1 MLSSS
6 LSRCLKLPPDLETI
20 VAYVPLLIVGTRHDR
35 YLPVKDAL
43 ALLRRAATK
52 DKRTAIYPGGWH
64 GWGIVE
70 TAPYAASARTL
81 IAGWIR
87 AHT

>member
-1 MLSSS
+1 MS
-6 LSRCLKLPPDLETI
+6 LQTEIIRSFTRNLP
-20 VAYVPLLIVGTRHDR
+20 
-35 YLPVKDAL
+35 LPTYGHRGLATGLYRDA
-43 ALLRRAATK
+43 TTN
-52 DKRTAIYPGGWH
+52 DKRTALYPGGWH

-87 AHT
+87 AHA